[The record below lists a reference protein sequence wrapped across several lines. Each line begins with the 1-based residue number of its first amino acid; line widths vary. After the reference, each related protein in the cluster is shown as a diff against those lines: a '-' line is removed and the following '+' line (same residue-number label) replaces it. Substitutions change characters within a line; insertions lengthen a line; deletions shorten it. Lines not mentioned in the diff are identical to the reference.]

1 MIVPQVFWVYSVNSS
16 LAENVV
22 MLTKYHS
29 EGRFCSLGRVT
40 MFHYAACS
48 VALQEVPSVCVLLC
62 MNQLVLA
69 ATSRGDQLTGCEEHK
84 VWIRQLVLTTFP
96 HCLLQV
102 LWLSG

>member
-1 MIVPQVFWVYSVNSS
+1 MVTCLIYFKALEYVNTCKREKEYI
-16 LAENVV
+16 A
-22 MLTKYHS
+22 
-29 EGRFCSLGRVT
+29 G
-40 MFHYAACS
+40 
-48 VALQEVPSVCVLLC
+48 VLLC